1 MADTDMLMIVGTE
14 RLSMSRGI
22 GASVIRLYLASLFSM
37 SSSALCTYL

>member
-14 RLSMSRGI
+14 TEYEPGI
-22 GASVIRLYLASLFSM
+22 GVSVIRLYLASLFSM